1 MLMAGTSL
9 PLLFTV
15 TGCREYYL
23 DVDLEPLTGYA
34 IDDIKP
40 ARYHYLNDVD
50 YYEYAIIKPEHET
63 LEGYGIVLRPINQ
76 KYYDT
81 VYKLL
86 MNHIGHSLRGDGKEV
101 VVELAIDRNG
111 SVLHS
116 KVIRCDNENDR
127 DVWNNA
133 LFGFDTVPKPSQP
146 ILYRWKLRFP
156 LTNE

>member
-9 PLLFTV
+9 PLLFNV
-15 TGCREYYL
+15 TGCSEEYECVTIGL
-23 DVDLEPLTGYA
+23 SIPPMP
-34 IDDIKP
+34 I
-40 ARYHYLNDVD
+40 
-50 YYEYAIIKPEHET
+50 HET
-63 LEGYGIVLRPINQ
+63 QENYGIVPRPINQ

-86 MNHIGHSLRGDGKEV
+86 MNHFEHSLRREEKEV

-111 SVLHS
+111 SVLNS

-127 DVWNNA
+127 RVWSDA
-133 LFGFDTVPKPSQP
+133 LFGFDTVPKPPQP

>member
-1 MLMAGTSL
+1 M
-9 PLLFTV
+9 P
-15 TGCREYYL
+15 
-23 DVDLEPLTGYA
+23 
-34 IDDIKP
+34 I
-40 ARYHYLNDVD
+40 
-50 YYEYAIIKPEHET
+50 HET
-63 LEGYGIVLRPINQ
+63 QENYGIVPRPINQ

-86 MNHIGHSLRGDGKEV
+86 MNHFEHSLRREEKEV

-111 SVLHS
+111 SVLNS

-127 DVWNNA
+127 RVWSDA
-133 LFGFDTVPKPSQP
+133 LFGFDTVPKPPQP

>member
-1 MLMAGTSL
+1 MLMAGASL

-15 TGCREYYL
+15 TGCSEEYECVVTPGERIL
-23 DVDLEPLTGYA
+23 PNP
-34 IDDIKP
+34 I
-40 ARYHYLNDVD
+40 
-50 YYEYAIIKPEHET
+50 HET
-63 LEGYGIVLRPINQ
+63 QENYGIVPRPINQ

-86 MNHIGHSLRGDGKEV
+86 MNHFGHSLRREEKEV

-111 SVLHS
+111 SVLNS

-127 DVWNNA
+127 SVWSDA
-133 LFGFDTVPKPSQP
+133 LFGFDTVPKPPQP